1 MKDDLLK
8 NAAELSMEEKRKIS
22 LERSEELKD
31 RIDDYLKARENI
43 VSGRNIEAEFKKKRE
58 HILKVLKGDLDDWND
73 WHWQLKNRIDSVEIL
88 TKIYDLNKAKIAD
101 IREVEKRYRWAISPY
116 FLALADWEDDN
127 CPVRKQAIPALAELN
142 DQDNLSDPMAEEL
155 TNPAGSITRRYP
167 DRLIINL
174 TNVCAS
180 FCRHCQR
187 RRSIGQT
194 DRHCSREKIK
204 KSIDYIRENQEIRD
218 VLLTGGDPLTL
229 ENKNLAEI
237 LSSLRAIEH
246 VEIIR
251 IGSRIPVTMPQRVT
265 DKLVSLLKK
274 FHPLYINVQVNHPKE
289 LTASAYSALAKLADA
304 GIPLGNQAVLL
315 KGINDDPYIMK
326 ALNQELLRARVKPY
340 YIFHAK
346 RVVGTGHFRTSID
359 AGIEIMEYLRGY
371 TSGMAIPQ
379 FIVNAPLG
387 LGKTPINPQYLI
399 SRGKDYVVLRTWE
412 GKVIKY
418 KNPKS

>member
-22 LERSEELKD
+22 LERSQELKD
-31 RIDDYLKARENI
+31 RIDDYLKVREKI
-43 VSGRNIEAEFKKKRE
+43 VFGRNIEADFEKKRKN
-58 HILKVLKGDLDDWND
+58 ILGVLQGDLDDWND
-73 WHWQLKNRIDSVEIL
+73 WHWQLNNRIDSVEIL
-88 TKIYDLNKAKIAD
+88 KKIYDLKKEKIAE

-116 FLALADWEDDN
+116 LLALVDWEDDN
-127 CPVRKQAIPALAELN
+127 CPIRKQAIPALVELN

-194 DRHCSREKIK
+194 DRHCSRDRII
-204 KSIDYIRENQEIRD
+204 KSIDYIRGNQEIRD

-229 ENKNLAEI
+229 ENEDLAEI
-237 LSSLRAIEH
+237 LGRLRAIEH

-265 DKLVSLLKK
+265 DKLVSVLKR
-274 FHPLYINVQVNHPKE
+274 FHPLYINVQINHPKE

-315 KGINDDPYIMK
+315 KGINDDPFIMK

-359 AGIEIMEYLRGY
+359 VGIEIMEYLRGY
-371 TSGMAIPQ
+371 TSGMAVPQ
-379 FIVNAPLG
+379 FIINAPQG

-412 GKVIKY
+412 GKVVKY
-418 KNPKS
+418 KNPEG